1 MPPAIPN
8 PTPTTLLAGLLVGVS
23 AILRS
28 RRQRPPLLF
37 TGIVLVKKQLQPAIV
52 EAGTPE
58 GRVEEEFSKV
68 FAPDQCSLDMLDPA
82 RFDQLLA
89 GRRLIMFG
97 DSVMRLQWLSL
108 ACMLR
113 SQVGARPHLCL
124 ICEHQELPSLIMPC
138 RALGLS
144 CVPAEPDHVS
154 CLSARAMLERR
165 RVCVRSAEGTCQS
178 HASTSTRALDEA
190 HTCECCPAQRLG
202 ALRASA
208 ETMMHSAVLLS

>member
-1 MPPAIPN
+1 M
-8 PTPTTLLAGLLVGVS
+8 GVS

-97 DSVMRLQWLSL
+97 DSVMRLQWL
-108 ACMLR
+108 
-113 SQVGARPHLCL
+113 
-124 ICEHQELPSLIMPC
+124 C